1 MLVDKPNR
9 INEFIAITLLVT
21 VVFSAPKQISAQL
34 YVDNSLQ
41 FDKYFHSDPLDLN
54 YDLLTYAPRIGGM
67 MSIRSDGKL
76 KLAAEAELFSRNF
89 SQIIDQINFRYYFT
103 GISLNTLL
111 VYLPRK
117 KVQIESGL
125 RFAVY
130 NTTLY
135 RNGLEHDLGEGFR
148 VFDLG
153 MALGCAYYLKD
164 FMALGFRGTY
174 WFIPMLKLR
183 TIGDFAEL
191 SSQKNDINLL
201 SGQFFIRFSFFN

>member
-1 MLVDKPNR
+1 MPQTISNKTNSFL
-9 INEFIAITLLVT
+9 IIAPLIAFLFTASLE
-21 VVFSAPKQISAQL
+21 APAQL

-41 FDKYFHSDPLDLN
+41 FNKYFHSDPLDLN
-54 YDLLTYAPRIGGM
+54 YDLMTYAPRIGGM

-174 WFIPMLKLR
+174 WFIPMLKFR
-183 TIGDFAEL
+183 TIGDFGEL
-191 SSQKNDINLL
+191 SSRKNDINLL